1 MERLNEDS
9 TLDIKVEQKQRK
21 QKSRCLK
28 WLEKQ
33 VISDKSTAHLL
44 NFVTLK
50 IKEPSI

>member
-9 TLDIKVEQKQRK
+9 TLDIKVEQKRK
-21 QKSRCLK
+21 HKSRCLK

-44 NFVTLK
+44 NFLTLK